1 MATLK
6 LNNTTV
12 FTETNGIASI
22 PTGVTIGN
30 GVKFPAGHILQ
41 VLANQSNNF
50 IVNPADTTTAWTD
63 GSTTLSITLNC
74 ISTNPKFL
82 VIQTAGHS
90 YNHSQTLYGNSYFTM
105 KCNRGVTIYRSALS
119 ADTWTAK
126 QAFNLTNNNSTTFYL
141 NYPSYQ
147 GSNHNDSGQ
156 KPTTVEYFFSTSNIV
171 KNTSF
176 TFTPGSKGNN
186 YHGIYFPS
194 IIVMEIKS

>member
-22 PTGVTIGN
+22 PSGVTIGN

-156 KPTTVEYFFSTSNIV
+156 KPTTVEYFFSTSNICLLY
-171 KNTSF
+171 TS
-176 TFTPGSKGNN
+176 
-186 YHGIYFPS
+186 PS
-194 IIVMEIKS
+194 PRDRTRARMPSSA